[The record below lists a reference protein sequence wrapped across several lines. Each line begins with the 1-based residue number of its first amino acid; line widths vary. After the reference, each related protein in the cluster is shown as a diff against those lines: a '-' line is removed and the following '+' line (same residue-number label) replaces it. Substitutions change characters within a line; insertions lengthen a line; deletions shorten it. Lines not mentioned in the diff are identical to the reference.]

1 MREADIDAALA
12 FWGVGA
18 SRAENYAN
26 VYGHEYVS
34 DKAVEADLM
43 ENGLF
48 PGGPLLNKLK
58 LFYPD
63 ATVADLAPLVMEAKA
78 VKALLVSPEAQAL
91 IDTNGFD
98 PVAEA
103 FDLLLGN
110 EVASAITPGRLRVIL
125 GEVYGAE
132 LGPITDDDL
141 RIAMKVSDANR
152 DGVLDVGDMRNMLSQ
167 ALKVLSVFEVV
178 GPS

>member
-1 MREADIDAALA
+1 MAASLAEQAEPRADRQLVGGAGAGRSPTGDGGAGSSSGWQMREADIDAALA

-110 EVASAITPGRLRVIL
+110 EVASTAPSSARSPTTTCVLR
-125 GEVYGAE
+125 
-132 LGPITDDDL
+132 
-141 RIAMKVSDANR
+141 
-152 DGVLDVGDMRNMLSQ
+152 
-167 ALKVLSVFEVV
+167 
-178 GPS
+178 